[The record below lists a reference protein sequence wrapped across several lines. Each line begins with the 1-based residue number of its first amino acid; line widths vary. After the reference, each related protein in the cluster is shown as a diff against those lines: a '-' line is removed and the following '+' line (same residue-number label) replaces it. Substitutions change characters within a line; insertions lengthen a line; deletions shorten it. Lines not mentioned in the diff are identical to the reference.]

1 MKLDSTLERRGP
13 GAPKRTNNLMRAT
26 LSSVLLL
33 SLVLA
38 SCGGGHYGRTDQPAS
53 QLAFGVDMA
62 KRGLWNEALFRFHQA
77 EQLDPQNPRVLNNLG
92 VAYEASGEYDKALSY
107 YQRAL
112 KAAPENRELRANY
125 GRFVE
130 FYQSYK
136 GRQDNKPGQPAAK
149 PDAAV
154 PGSAPAPGRAPR
166 PAPPPPGASAPPM
179 SPTFPTSPTSPTSPE
194 PSEAETPPP
203 V

>member
-1 MKLDSTLERRGP
+1 
-13 GAPKRTNNLMRAT
+13 MRAT

-33 SLVLA
+33 SLTLV
-38 SCGGGHYGRTDQPAS
+38 SCGGHYGRSDQAAS

-77 EQLDPQNPRVLNNLG
+77 EQMDPQNPRVLNNLG
-92 VAYEASGEYDKALSY
+92 VAYEASGDYEKALSY

-112 KAAPENRELRANY
+112 KVAPDNRELRANY

-136 GRQDNKPGQPAAK
+136 GRQDKPGQPPAAK
-149 PDAAV
+149 PAA
-154 PGSAPAPGRAPR
+154 GAPGAPK
-166 PAPPPPGASAPPM
+166 PPQAAQPSAPPDVM
-179 SPTFPTSPTSPTSPE
+179 PASPTSPASPE
-194 PSEAETPPP
+194 PAEAETPPP
-203 V
+203 L